1 MRRLIFFFVEI
12 GIRNIG
18 SAKYKLYTSFG
29 SRKFDWVWIDDNLI
43 RR

>member
-18 SAKYKLYTSFG
+18 SKYKLYTSFG
-29 SRKFDWVWIDDNLI
+29 SRKFNWV
-43 RR
+43 